1 MTNINFSIVIC
12 CYNEEKNIKDLF
24 LSLKKIKYNK
34 DNYEIIII
42 NDGSIDDT
50 IYSIKDYSKLFDPD
64 VNFKVYSINHS
75 GLSVARNTGFS
86 LSKNNFCLF
95 CDADA
100 VIDPHILNAY
110 EKKIIEQ
117 IDYIYTGRIENLNKL
132 DHVSNF
138 IYNLHN
144 EPSLSLAKNKLIG
157 ANMLINKN
165 LVNIEFPFFDDFTAR
180 GDETAMFM
188 NLFQKYKITST
199 NYVKEAIVKN
209 ETSSTLRD
217 WYKKMFIE
225 GFNNKILE
233 SFFSKRH
240 LKYLMYS
247 FIKINS
253 LFFVILIFL
262 LLFNINYMIIL
273 ISFFLLI
280 FRLLPRRKYLKR
292 GIQNTFKINLLS
304 SILSFFISI
313 FGIIISDIGYSIAFF
328 KNKKMKNKQTKAKK
342 INEIIIS

>member
-1 MTNINFSIVIC
+1 MNNINFSIVIC

-24 LSLKKIKYNK
+24 LSLKNIKYSKN
-34 DNYEIIII
+34 DYEIIII
-42 NDGSIDDT
+42 NDGSKDDT
-50 IYSIKDYSKLFDPD
+50 IKLIKGYSKLFSSD
-64 VNFKVYSINHS
+64 VNFKVYTINHS
-75 GLSVARNTGFS
+75 GLSVARNTGFN

-100 VIDPHILNAY
+100 VIDPYILNAY
-110 EKKIIEQ
+110 KKKIIEQ

-132 DHVSNF
+132 DSISNL

-157 ANMLINKN
+157 ANMLINKK

-188 NLFQKYKITST
+188 NLFQKYKITGT

-217 WYKKMFIE
+217 WFKKMFIE

-233 SFFSKRH
+233 SFFTKKY
-240 LKYLMYS
+240 LKYLIYS

-253 LFFVILIFL
+253 FFFVILIFL
-262 LLFNINYMIIL
+262 LLFNINHMIIF
-273 ISFFLLI
+273 ISLFLFIL
-280 FRLLPRRKYLKR
+280 RLFPRREYLKK

-304 SILSFFISI
+304 SILSFFISVI
-313 FGIIISDIGYSIAFF
+313 GIIISDIGYSIAFF
-328 KNKKMKNKQTKAKK
+328 KNKKMENKQSKAKI
-342 INEIIIS
+342 INEIII